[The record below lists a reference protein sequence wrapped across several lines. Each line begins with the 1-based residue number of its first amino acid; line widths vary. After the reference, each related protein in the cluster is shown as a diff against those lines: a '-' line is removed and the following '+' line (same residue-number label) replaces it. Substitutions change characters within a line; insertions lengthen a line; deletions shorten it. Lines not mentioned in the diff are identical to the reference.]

1 MPVYAV
7 EIPLRSDELSGQ
19 MVAMRMWLDK
29 ERVEP
34 WKFSCRESEY
44 GILIRVEFR
53 CRRRYR
59 RASDDIVRRGMRRS
73 RGEV

>member
-34 WKFSCRESEY
+34 TKFSCRESEC
-44 GILIRVEFR
+44 GMQSETRSLAAKTPESGE
-53 CRRRYR
+53 CR
-59 RASDDIVRRGMRRS
+59 IK
-73 RGEV
+73 